1 MHRLIRLALTA
12 GVLAGLV
19 AAPASVAAQGAKID
33 GMYRSHGKNPD
44 GSEYRGFVEVVRNGD
59 SFVVSWLS
67 PERSNQ
73 AVRITRTS
81 VGVGILQGDVLA
93 VSYTASRVPAIATYR
108 VEAGGERLIGQW
120 TVLNGRGSVYIE
132 TLEKLPASA
141 EIPPINPDPPTE
153 RQTPRSAPSSPAE
166 ERFAL

>member
-12 GVLAGLV
+12 GVLVGFV
-19 AAPASVAAQGAKID
+19 AVPASVAAQGAKLD

-67 PERSNQ
+67 PERTRE
-73 AVRITRTS
+73 AVRITRVS
-81 VGVGILQGDVLA
+81 VGVGIVEGDVLA

-108 VEAGGERLIGQW
+108 IEAGGERLVGQW
-120 TVLNGRGSVYIE
+120 TVMNGRGSVFIE
-132 TLEKLPASA
+132 TLEKLPSSA
-141 EIPPINPDPPTE
+141 EIPPINPNRPSE
-153 RQTPRSAPSSPAE
+153 RPSPRSAPPSEVE
-166 ERFAL
+166 ERFSL

>member
-12 GVLAGLV
+12 GVLVGLV
-19 AAPASVAAQGAKID
+19 AAPASVAAQAKID
-33 GMYRSHGKNPD
+33 GMYRSHGTNPD

-67 PERSNQ
+67 PERASNQ
-73 AVRITRTS
+73 SVRITRTS
-81 VGVGILQGDVLA
+81 VGVGIMQGDVLA

-108 VEAGGERLIGQW
+108 IEAGGERLVGRW
-120 TVLNGRGSVYIE
+120 TVLNGLGSVFIE

-141 EIPPINPDPPTE
+141 ELPQISPPSE
-153 RQTPRSAPSSPAE
+153 RSAPREAPPSPAE
-166 ERFAL
+166 ERFSL